1 MNNIRKDGS
10 FFIKNIFFVV
20 MIFMVSISLMNFQN
34 IITKNVNGVLL
45 FHKVNTLTEII
56 RNELIFNNQYLELKN
71 YAYIYEENID
81 NQNYVKLSEIFEDT
95 NNDCGNYFYLVSN
108 SSKNSIEIQYF
119 QRGKL
124 ILEQTLV
131 I

>member
-1 MNNIRKDGS
+1 
-10 FFIKNIFFVV
+10 
-20 MIFMVSISLMNFQN
+20 MNFQN
-34 IITKNVNGVLL
+34 IITKNVNSVLL
-45 FHKVNTLTEII
+45 FQKVNTLTEII

-95 NNDCGNYFYLVSN
+95 NNGCENYFYLVSN
-108 SSKNSIEIQYF
+108 SSTNSIDIQYF
-119 QRGKL
+119 QEGKL

>member
-1 MNNIRKDGS
+1 MNNRRKDGS
-10 FFIKNIFFVV
+10 YFIKNIFFVV
-20 MIFMVSISLMNFQN
+20 MIFMISISLMNFQN
-34 IITKNVNGVLL
+34 IITKNVNSVLL
-45 FHKVNTLTEII
+45 FQKVNTLTEII

-95 NNDCGNYFYLVSN
+95 SNGCENYFYLVSN
-108 SSKNSIEIQYF
+108 SSTNSIDIQYF
-119 QRGKL
+119 QEGKL